1 MVVGVVIAIMNF
13 KLTLRMEVTCLD
25 VRTESRLPTLDSFYT
40 VQETNIYLVSVSII
54 WGISE
59 IQVKIPR
66 GFLSIRHLVGC
77 LKIYMEK

>member
-1 MVVGVVIAIMNF
+1 MLEQKVIP
-13 KLTLRMEVTCLD
+13 
-25 VRTESRLPTLDSFYT
+25 RLPTLDSFYT

-66 GFLSIRHLVGC
+66 GFLSIWHLVGC